1 MKKKALIIGVT
12 GQDGAFL
19 AKYLL
24 EKNYTV
30 YGTSRDKERANINSL
45 ITLNIQNDVTLYSM
59 SLIDFRSVVQVFLEI
74 QPDEVYNLS
83 GQTSVGLSFEMPF
96 DTHES
101 ISVGTLNILEVIR
114 LFKQKTKFYNASS
127 SECFGDTGG
136 QSANEKT
143 PFRPKSPYGVAKS
156 SAFWQVSNYREAY
169 NLHVSSGIL
178 FNHESYLRPKRFVTQ
193 KIVLAAINIYNKKQ
207 NSFKIGNIN
216 ISRDWGWAPDYVE
229 AMYLI
234 LQQENPDDY
243 IIATGK
249 TISLKDFIKITFDY
263 FGLNYKDYII
273 VDKSLLRPSDI
284 LISKADNSKAKN
296 ILGWEPTK
304 DIENVIKEM
313 IEFQLKIK
321 N

>member
-24 EKNYTV
+24 KKNYTV

-45 ITLNIQNDVTLYSM
+45 ITLNIQNDVIIYSM
-59 SLIDFRSVVQVFLEI
+59 SLVDFRSVVQVFLEI
-74 QPDEVYNLS
+74 QPDEVYNLA

-101 ISVGTLNILEVIR
+101 ISIGTLNILEVIR
-114 LFKQKTKFYNASS
+114 LFKKNVRFYNASS
-127 SECFGDTGG
+127 SECFGDTKGL
-136 QSANEKT
+136 SANEKT

-178 FNHESYLRPKRFVTQ
+178 FNHESFLRPSRFVTQ

-207 NSFKIGNIN
+207 KFLKVGNVN
-216 ISRDWGWAPDYVE
+216 ISRDWGWAPDYVK

-234 LQQENPDDY
+234 LQQEDPDDY

-249 TISLKDFIKITFDY
+249 TISLRDFIKITFDY
-263 FGLNYKDYII
+263 FGLNYEDYLK
-273 VDKSLLRPSDI
+273 VDKKLLRPSDI
-284 LISKADNSKAKN
+284 LISKADNRKAKTK
-296 ILGWEPTK
+296 LGWKPTK
-304 DIENVIKEM
+304 KINDIIKEM

-321 N
+321 K